1 MPSAG
6 RLAWPPAT
14 HTSARRSAV
23 LQGLVPHLAPQ
34 GMVGQVIHLLVPPVA
49 GQRARLHHTPH
60 MEPQRLSGAGTPG
73 GGRQH
78 VAARA
83 PLGGLE

>member
-1 MPSAG
+1 
-6 RLAWPPAT
+6 
-14 HTSARRSAV
+14 
-23 LQGLVPHLAPQ
+23 
-34 GMVGQVIHLLVPPVA
+34 MVGQVIHLLVPPVA
-49 GQRARLHHTPH
+49 GQRARLHHTPR